1 MLFAGEGLFLVF
13 LVLWLYTLLDV
24 VTSYE
29 AGVRNLPKTAWF
41 FVVLLTME
49 IGVVLWWLAGR
60 PQGGAADLPYKGN
73 RSRGGQTRDRWP
85 SIRTAGFPQNERPGA
100 PTNPDDDD
108 AYQAQLRRRIDEQ
121 RRRAEQQRE
130 DGA

>member
-24 VTSYE
+24 VTSDE
-29 AGVRNLPKTAWF
+29 AGVRNLPKPAWF
-41 FVVLLTME
+41 FIVLLTLE

-60 PQGGAADLPYKGN
+60 PQRAGADLPYKGN
-73 RSRGGQTRDRWP
+73 RGRGGLTRDRWP
-85 SIRTAGFPQNERPGA
+85 SSGTAGLLHGERPGA
-100 PTNPDDDD
+100 PANPDDDA

-121 RRRAEQQRE
+121 RRRAQQQDD